1 MNDRQRYVRVRGG
14 GEGRVAG
21 SGYFASKARAM
32 IPDARAAEA
41 EVPVRSE
48 VQVWCR
54 FVVTILRW

>member
-1 MNDRQRYVRVRGG
+1 MVGG
-14 GEGRVAG
+14 GE